1 MFLRPTLILSHP
13 TVTLCLLP
21 LFFIVLTLVIAT
33 LLSSMDQGNTLT
45 LIVESCKG
53 NIRYSSIA
61 FAYNLSSAIFG
72 GLSPIIVMTL
82 IDKVNLIR
90 FSL

>member
-1 MFLRPTLILSHP
+1 
-13 TVTLCLLP
+13 
-21 LFFIVLTLVIAT
+21 
-33 LLSSMDQGNTLT
+33 MDQGNTLT
-45 LIVESCKG
+45 LIVESCQG

-82 IDKVNLIR
+82 IDKVNLVAPGYYILLTAGLGLLAVL
-90 FSL
+90 SLSKSISNKLVL